1 MEYDIRSEPV
11 YGTMTADKTRL
22 VPYNRESVL
31 EAADILKCGG
41 LVAIPTETVYGLA
54 ANALDEGAVKS
65 IFRAKGRPQDNP
77 LIVHI
82 ANMKMLPPL
91 VKEIPGT
98 AKRLAERFWGG
109 PLTMIFPRSD
119 KIPSITSGG
128 LDTVAVRVP
137 ASKAALDIIK
147 YCGFPLAAPSA
158 NLSGK
163 PSPTTA
169 QHVFEDMNGRIPLII
184 DGGECTVGVE
194 STVIC
199 FKDGRIHILRPGG
212 VTAEMLSEFGE
223 VEVDKAVTVQPD
235 KDERVLSPGMKYK
248 HYSPKADVYIV
259 NAHGDKF
266 LDYCSKRSRYEK
278 KLLALGAG
286 VAEKGI
292 FLDYGITADIQA
304 QRLFTFLRKADELGA
319 ETVLVEMPGKDGM
332 GLAVYNRLLRAAAF
346 RIIEVEDL

>member
-1 MEYDIRSEPV
+1 MGYD
-11 YGTMTADKTRL
+11 TRL
-22 VPYNRESVL
+22 LPYSRESAA
-31 EAADILKCGG
+31 EAADLLSRRQI
-41 LVAIPTETVYGLA
+41 VAIPTETVYGLA
-54 ANALDEGAVKS
+54 ANALDEWGVKN

-82 ANMKMLPPL
+82 ASMKMLVPL
-91 VKEIPGT
+91 VREIPDI
-98 AKRLAERFWGG
+98 AKVLAERFWGG
-109 PLTMIFPRSD
+109 PLTMIFPKSD
-119 KIPSITSGG
+119 KIPNVTSGG
-128 LDTVAVRVP
+128 LDTVAVRMP
-137 ASKAALDIIK
+137 ANEAALDIIK
-147 YCGFPLAAPSA
+147 RCGFPLAAPSA

-169 QHVFEDMNGRIPLII
+169 QHVFEDMNGKIPLII

-199 FKDGRIHILRPGG
+199 FKNGKIHILRPGG

-248 HYSPKADVYIV
+248 HYSPKADVFIV
-259 NAHGDKF
+259 NAHGEKF
-266 LDYCSKRSRYEK
+266 LDYCTKRSRYEK

-286 VAEKGI
+286 VVEQGI
-292 FLDYGITADIQA
+292 FLDYGATAELQA
-304 QRLFTFLRKADELGA
+304 QRLFSLLRKADELGA
-319 ETVLVEMPGKDGM
+319 AVVLVESPERGGM

-346 RIIEVEDL
+346 RVIDV